1 MKKTLLCVLA
11 CLMGCFFLSSCG
23 GNPIPDPEGIMEP
36 TEALYTG
43 LDQLKP
49 QETQTQASD
58 SDQKEYC
65 IVVDDG
71 FGMKGF
77 VSSYCLSY
85 RAAIGAVTSV
95 SISSNRTCMR
105 ASDVAK
111 GTAGAQNSTDTFF
124 QKAVQ
129 EDFFQDKSNDIAAVI
144 SKLAAQYN
152 EDSDQV
158 IILISDLMIPTE
170 DDCMKAASALQKHIV
185 KPEHTTMGII
195 GIVGDFRGSIENL
208 PVNPT
213 TGRKRKISD
222 YMVLERD
229 ANGNFRHP
237 LYLMFMGNDQAVL
250 SAMEKAMTSLK
261 GSNLLDDTTPYYA
274 LYFSEY
280 DIARRETDDIYASFN
295 LGCQEYNLAD
305 YPVKNIIKGVEN
317 EAGVVSYPS
326 VKAVSEEYQQ
336 LLGDIPV
343 VKIYDLER
351 GNTEKNVKIRC
362 TVPYT
367 LTDSTKNGASIIDQ
381 FGLVVPAEKLA
392 LAKEDYSVSTEIR
405 VLEYKT
411 EGTKTTAG
419 WIVPSVNL
427 ARCESATIDDNG
439 EKINVTLSVDT
450 SLLNQ
455 DEPLLFQVSV
465 RVSVNPQWAEVCALY
480 DTSWVEALT
489 LNLKEFDSESIQQG
503 KTETSARFTS
513 LTTARTPFLSNLI
526 CQGVSD
532 QQTNSVINTISEKT
546 AACVQTTMFGMVVR
560 DVPNR
565 YVMDGEWTDTEDFH
579 GWAFSIEDATGI
591 QAAMK

>member
-23 GNPIPDPEGIMEP
+23 HHSIPDPEGIMEP
-36 TEALYTG
+36 TEALYAG
-43 LDQLKP
+43 LDQLNP
-49 QETQTQASD
+49 QKAQTQTNNLGQE
-58 SDQKEYC
+58 EYC

-77 VSSYCLSY
+77 ISPYCLSY

-95 SISSNRTCMR
+95 SISSNRTCIP
-105 ASDVAK
+105 ASDVIK
-111 GTAGAQNSTDTFF
+111 GTPGAQNTTDTFF

-129 EDFFQDKSNDIAAVI
+129 EDFFQDKSNDISAVI
-144 SKLAAQYN
+144 SNLAVQYN
-152 EDSDQV
+152 ENPGQV

-170 DDCMKAASALQKHIV
+170 DDCMKAANALQKYIV
-185 KPEHTTMGII
+185 KPENTTMGII

-208 PVNPT
+208 PVSPI
-213 TGRKRKISD
+213 TGHKRKISD

-237 LYLMFMGNDQAVL
+237 LYLMFIGNDQSVL

-261 GSNLLDDTTPYYA
+261 GSNLLDDSTPYYA

-280 DIARRETDDIYASFN
+280 DITRRNTDDIYASFN
-295 LGCQEYNLAD
+295 LGCQEYNLAN
-305 YPVKNIIKGVEN
+305 YPVKNIIKGIGDES
-317 EAGVVSYPS
+317 GIVSYPAT
-326 VKAVSEEYQQ
+326 KAVSEEYQQ
-336 LLGDIPV
+336 ILSDIPV

-367 LTDSTKNGASIIDQ
+367 FTDSTKNGVSIIDQ
-381 FGLVVPAEKLA
+381 FGLVVPADKFA
-392 LAKEDYSVSTEIR
+392 FAKEDYSVSTEIR

-419 WIVPSVNL
+419 WVVPSAAL
-427 ARCESATIDDNG
+427 ARCESATIDDGG
-439 EKINVTLSVDT
+439 EKINVVLSVDT

-455 DEPLLFQVSV
+455 DEPLLCQVSV
-465 RVSVNPQWAEVCALY
+465 CVSVNPQWTEAGALY

-503 KTETSARFTS
+503 KAETSARFTS

-532 QQTNSVINTISEKT
+532 QQVNSVINTISEKT

-565 YVMDGEWTDTEDFH
+565 YIMDGEWTDAEDFH

-591 QAAMK
+591 QAAMQ